1 MCFYD
6 FDSGDCIT
14 PPPHPPPPTPAWYL
28 KFHTWYKVE
37 ISTRNTTHEMMTIN
51 DVIEWVMWLIYN
63 LQNRK

>member
-14 PPPHPPPPTPAWYL
+14 PLPPPPPAWYL
-28 KFHTWYKVE
+28 KFHTWHKVE
-37 ISTRNTTHEMMTIN
+37 ISTRNTTYEMMTIN